1 MTGHNIDSIEAL
13 EAIYNT
19 PSEASQVKEST
30 VVTDEYRRLIEA
42 SPFVALASSGPEGL
56 DCSPRG
62 DLKGFVRIHDAKTL
76 MIPDRRGNNRV
87 DTLRNIVLDPR
98 IALLFLIPGAGTTL
112 RVNGRAKL
120 SIDPALLQSFE
131 EQGKPPRSV
140 IIIDVDVIYFNV
152 DDQTVSSERAFEEA
166 LTDAMPLVPWSVRNQ
181 ARMHENFGTPRALST
196 LDAMRYWPET
206 VTAIAVQ
213 KGPQGGVRFVSC
225 YGVDDLI
232 GLAVRP
238 TPGGSLPVYQ
248 QRIMEKDWRTIWPKL
263 RVYGLS

>member
-1 MTGHNIDSIEAL
+1 MASRQTGPPVPLTSVGDIIRLIDSDSWMVEVLDAV
-13 EAIYNT
+13 
-19 PSEASQVKEST
+19 Q
-30 VVTDEYRRLIEA
+30 RL
-42 SPFVALASSGPEGL
+42 GPLNAWVGA
-56 DCSPRG
+56 
-62 DLKGFVRIHDAKTL
+62 GFVRNKVWDAL
-76 MIPDRRGNNRV
+76 HGY
-87 DTLRNIVLDPR
+87 LRPS
-98 IALLFLIPGAGTTL
+98 LL
-112 RVNGRAKL
+112 N
-120 SIDPALLQSFE
+120 
-131 EQGKPPRSV
+131 
-140 IIIDVDVIYFNV
+140 DVDVIYFNV